1 MVPSRT
7 RRLTALGIRR
17 LGLGLALFGIVGT
30 SLSGAAH
37 ACGEGCIHD
46 LRSRNP
52 VLGSSVATVKSES
65 DGGKTSGE
73 LKADKRE
80 VEAQIDATE
89 DALAKA
95 GKKVKNAVAVF
106 QDVDTRWRTAQGE
119 RRDALEEA
127 RAAREEARLAE
138 ARAASARALLQAAT
152 ARQKVVEG
160 QLADIHDQMGTMAR
174 AVYTQGPLAEIEVI
188 LDAQT
193 PGDFT
198 ARLASVDAVS
208 RMQAGVQ
215 RSLKRTEAD
224 LVMQG
229 VRLESL
235 KIEAETEERAAADA
249 LAKARAALGKARE
262 KQAKVAELRGE
273 RKAALQRAQVHRTE
287 IKKRYEDLV
296 AEQQRLAAA
305 ARRAAAEEERRRK
318 EAEEAA
324 RKAAEEALARGED
337 PPPPTEPSFTA
348 TGTLMMP
355 VNGRPSSDP
364 GPRIHPI
371 FNRQSCHTG
380 WDLAAPTGTAVVAAD
395 NGSVATIGSG
405 GPYGKSVMIA
415 HGDGLVT
422 FYAHLDSIG
431 VSSGQVVDKGQ
442 VIGTVGSTGWST
454 GPHLH
459 FETHIN
465 GKPYDPRGW
474 FGGSRTPISC

>member
-7 RRLTALGIRR
+7 DGSRAPRFRRI
-17 LGLGLALFGIVGT
+17 GLALALLGITASAVT
-30 SLSGAAH
+30 GAAH
-37 ACGEGCIHD
+37 ACGDDCALHPRQLGLVQVSSSISADRDKSSAE
-46 LRSRNP
+46 LR
-52 VLGSSVATVKSES
+52 E
-65 DGGKTSGE
+65 
-73 LKADKRE
+73 DKRE
-80 VEAQIDATE
+80 VESQIDATE

-106 QDVDTRWRTAQGE
+106 QDVDSRWRIAQGE
-119 RRDALEEA
+119 RRDALAEA
-127 RAAREEARLAE
+127 RAAREEARLAQ

-160 QLADIHDQMGTMAR
+160 QLVDIHDQMDTMAR

-235 KIEAETEERAAADA
+235 RIEAETEERAAGEA

-273 RKAALQRAQVHRTE
+273 RKDALQEAQVHRSE

-296 AEQQRLAAA
+296 AEQERLAAA

-318 EAEEAA
+318 EAEQAA
-324 RKAAEEALARGED
+324 RKAAEEALARGEE
-337 PPPPTEPSFTA
+337 PPPPAEPSFTA
-348 TGTLMMP
+348 TGSLMMP
-355 VNGRPSSDP
+355 VNGTPSSNP

-380 WDLAAPTGTAVVAAD
+380 WDLAAPTGTSVVAAD
-395 NGSVATIGSG
+395 NGSVASIGNG

-422 FYAHLDSIG
+422 FYAHLNSIG
-431 VSSGQVVDKGQ
+431 VSSGQIVNKGQ

-474 FGGSRTPISC
+474 FGGSRTPINC